1 VIAKVGHIH
10 LLRPGDYVRGEEGSK
25 RIDRLAHRF
34 GSFLLGL
41 LLKYEPENRDMTGLA
56 QPSFRAVKKPAAGF

>member
-1 VIAKVGHIH
+1 M
-10 LLRPGDYVRGEEGSK
+10 
-25 RIDRLAHRF
+25 AHRF